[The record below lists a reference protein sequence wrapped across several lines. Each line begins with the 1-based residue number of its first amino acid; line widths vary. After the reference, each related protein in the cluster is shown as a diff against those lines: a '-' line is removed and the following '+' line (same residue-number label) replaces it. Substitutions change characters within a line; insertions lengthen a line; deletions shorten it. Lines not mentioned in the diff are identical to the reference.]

1 MTISSPF
8 QLLIA
13 QVVSWSNVAVLV
25 CVAVLCA
32 MAFFHCLGKTKAVQ
46 FERAFKRT
54 RNFWLAVT
62 GACFAVTALTAVP
75 ALAIA
80 VAGRIDLGGGY
91 FVALITATVC
101 GVYLADVKPAVDVE
115 SSGPSAW

>member
-1 MTISSPF
+1 MISSPF
-8 QLLIA
+8 HFLIA

-25 CVAVLCA
+25 FVAVICSL
-32 MAFFHCLGKTKAVQ
+32 AFIHCLTRTKAVQ

-62 GACFAVTALTAVP
+62 GACSAVTAISAVP
-75 ALAIA
+75 ALMAA
-80 VAGRIDLGGGY
+80 VSGGLNLGGGY
-91 FVALITATVC
+91 FIALLTATVC

-115 SSGPSAW
+115 SQGPSAW